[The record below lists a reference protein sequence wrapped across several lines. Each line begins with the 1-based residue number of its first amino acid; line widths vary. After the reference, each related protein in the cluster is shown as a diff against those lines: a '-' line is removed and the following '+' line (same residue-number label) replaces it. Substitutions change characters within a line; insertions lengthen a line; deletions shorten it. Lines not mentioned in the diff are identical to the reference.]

1 MKIFRDD
8 KIELTR
14 SDWNIVAAYITIMC
28 LWLGYRF
35 YVEGVDPIKAFFHIL
50 NSAVEVL
57 ASFFAIKVIVELFFL
72 RYPNRLLGLTFIVS
86 VLIIIGGIGLIAG
99 AHTDGYYLTE
109 TIFPAGQ
116 FIVNSLNNSLFDV
129 ALLIGFVFS
138 KKSYD
143 QLINNKNLAIENRN
157 NTLKVLRSQFSPHF
171 LFNNLNTI
179 DALIDDRPVVAKRYV
194 THLASLY
201 RYLTQ
206 TIDQDIVPL
215 EAELAFIKDYLF
227 LIEVRYGE
235 DYKFSVRI
243 EQDID
248 GLYLPSGALQTVV
261 ENVVKHNAID
271 TRQIVTEL
279 TVASGSVVVQNSKGL
294 TSSRATTGKGVRN
307 LVERYRLLGAEVPTI
322 CNLTDIY
329 RIELPLIRAQAL

>member
-14 SDWNIVAAYITIMC
+14 SDWNIVAAYVTIMC
-28 LWLGYRF
+28 IWLGYRF
-35 YVEGVDPIKAFFHIL
+35 YVEGIDPAKAFFHIL

-86 VLIIIGGIGLIAG
+86 ALIIIGGIGLIAG
-99 AHTDGYYLTE
+99 AHTDGYQLTE
-109 TIFPAGQ
+109 SIFPVGQ

-179 DALIDDRPVVAKRYV
+179 DALIDDRPAVAKRYV
-194 THLASLY
+194 AHLASLY

-215 EAELAFIKDYLF
+215 EAELAFIRDYLF
-227 LIEVRYGE
+227 LIEVRYGD

-243 EQDID
+243 EQETD

-279 TVASGSVVVQNSKGL
+279 TVASGSVVVQNMKGL
-294 TSSRATTGKGVRN
+294 QSSKTTTGKGVRN
-307 LVERYRLLGAEVPTI
+307 LVERYRLLGTEVPTI
-322 CNLTDIY
+322 SNLVDTY
-329 RIELPLIRAQAL
+329 RIELPLIQVQAL